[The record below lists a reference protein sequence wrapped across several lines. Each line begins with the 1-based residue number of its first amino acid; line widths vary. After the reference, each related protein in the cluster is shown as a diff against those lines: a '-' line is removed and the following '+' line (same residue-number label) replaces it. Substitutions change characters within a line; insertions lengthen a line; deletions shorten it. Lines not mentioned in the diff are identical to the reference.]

1 MTTSATPFDRTEIPF
16 ELPFPRIRLK
26 ETGCAAGSCF
36 ADRVFGALLHA
47 SAVRGMSNP
56 NGIAYNPFSI
66 QESLRRLEAEYTESD
81 FFEFNG
87 LWHSWIHHGSF
98 SMPTRAEALEKAETA
113 RKEFRKTLKKAT
125 FFFMT
130 LSSAYVYI
138 HNRTDR
144 IVANCHKV
152 PSGEFRRELLSHDTC
167 RAAIVS
173 ACRCIRE
180 YSPDCRIF
188 LTVSPV
194 LHDPGDL
201 RKNFLS
207 KGRLLSAAADALE
220 SIPGACCFPA
230 YEIVA
235 GELRDYRYYGD
246 DLIHPSEKAAE
257 IVLSRFLETCCEPE
271 VSAWYAEAQR
281 RAKAA
286 GHQERRT

>member
-1 MTTSATPFDRTEIPF
+1 MCRRILFCR
-16 ELPFPRIRLK
+16 PRIRRSAPGRSHPRH
-26 ETGCAAGSCF
+26 EQSQR
-36 ADRVFGALLHA
+36 DRIQSLLH
-47 SAVRGMSNP
+47 S
-56 NGIAYNPFSI
+56 
-66 QESLRRLEAEYTESD
+66 ESLRRLEAEYTESD
-81 FFEFNG
+81 FFEYGG

-130 LSSAYVYI
+130 LSSSYVYI
-138 HNRTDR
+138 HKQTDR

-173 ACRCIRE
+173 ACKCIRE
-180 YSPDCRIF
+180 YAPGCRIF

-220 SIPGACCFPA
+220 SIPNACCFPA

-257 IVLSRFLETCCEPE
+257 IVLARFLRTCCEPE
-271 VSAWYAEAQR
+271 VSAWYEESLR

-286 GHQERRT
+286 GHQERKR